1 MGPEWVELADVH
13 ILSES
18 TVGSSSLAPDYK
30 LGTKLDLPF
39 TPTDAQMSTFSMV
52 TYNATRAS
60 WRGLIDDARKEG
72 YSKFFVSGAGGGART
87 SFAALPPWFEE
98 MVDYIVSL
106 TDLGW
111 ISTPAF
117 TFGVLGGSCTP
128 RLPVYPCARSY
139 RTLPC

>member
-1 MGPEWVELADVH
+1 MGPEWVDLADVH

-18 TVGSSSLAPDYK
+18 TVGSSSLAPDY
-30 LGTKLDLPF
+30 KLDLPF

-52 TYNATRAS
+52 TYNATPTS
-60 WRGLIDDARKEG
+60 WKGLIDDARKEG

-111 ISTPAF
+111 IPTPAF
-117 TFGVLGGSCTP
+117 TFVFLGGSRTMHP
-128 RLPVYPCARSY
+128 PVYLCARSY
-139 RTLPC
+139 